1 VREPKNQVKR
11 HGILGKVDE
20 LSQFLKGGCTPEAEK
35 RPQETRD
42 LDLDMT
48 GASDPAEIVP
58 LKLAAKEAT
67 LKAERDMI
75 LRALRGTNWNKKKA
89 ANLLQVSYKALL
101 YKIKECGI
109 EK

>member
-1 VREPKNQVKR
+1 MVA
-11 HGILGKVDE
+11 
-20 LSQFLKGGCTPEAEK
+20 S
-35 RPQETRD
+35 
-42 LDLDMT
+42 
-48 GASDPAEIVP
+48 SDPAEIMP
-58 LKLAAKEAT
+58 LKVAAKEAT
-67 LKAERDMI
+67 LKAEREMI